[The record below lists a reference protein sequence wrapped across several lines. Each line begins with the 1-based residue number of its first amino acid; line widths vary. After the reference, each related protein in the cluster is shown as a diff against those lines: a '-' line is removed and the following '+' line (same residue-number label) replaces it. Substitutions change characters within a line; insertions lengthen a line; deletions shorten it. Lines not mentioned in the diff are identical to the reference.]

1 MPILSV
7 FYGLIIRMQSEKS
20 GKHHIPHIHCIYG
33 DYEIVLDL
41 DGNILEGEI
50 PSNKLKLVEAW
61 ITIHHDELIANWKML
76 SDGDGFFKIEP
87 LK

>member
-41 DGNILEGEI
+41 DGNILE
-50 PSNKLKLVEAW
+50 
-61 ITIHHDELIANWKML
+61 
-76 SDGDGFFKIEP
+76 
-87 LK
+87 